1 MAKRV
6 FPLTVGPIPSTVRLS
21 QAWIVAT
28 KDFAVFRTK
37 KYIIYSIAVVPL
49 IVSFALPLVTWYAS
63 NIGRKGA
70 ALSATGIAAL
80 LPSFAFIYL
89 FLAGVIPVTVASY
102 TLVGEKVE
110 KSLEPLLATPTTD
123 AEILFGKGIAAFLPP
138 LASILGGAAIFMGLT
153 DAVTF
158 DKLGYY
164 FFPNTNAVILLFL
177 MVPLAVVM
185 STEWN
190 VFISSRVSDVRIAQ
204 QIGVLLALPLFGIY
218 LAGQANLVSLDDTYT
233 LLTISGALL
242 LIDLLFLYVAR
253 ATFRR
258 EVILTKWK

>member
-1 MAKRV
+1 M
-6 FPLTVGPIPSTVRLS
+6 RLS
-21 QAWIVAT
+21 QAWIVAA
-28 KDFAVFRTK
+28 KDFAVFRK
-37 KYIIYSIAVVPL
+37 KRYILYSIAVVPL
-49 IVSFALPLVTWYAS
+49 IVSISLPLVTWYAS
-63 NIGRKGA
+63 NVGRKGA
-70 ALSATGIAAL
+70 PLSAAGITVL

-89 FLAGVIPVTVASY
+89 FLAGVIPVTIASY

-123 AEILFGKGIAAFLPP
+123 GEILFGKGIAAFLPP

-164 FFPNTNAVILLFL
+164 FFPNPNAVVLLFL

-218 LAGQANLVSLDDTYT
+218 VAGQANLVSLGDINT
-233 LLTISGALL
+233 LIAISGALL

-258 EVILTKWK
+258 EAILTKWK

>member
-1 MAKRV
+1 M
-6 FPLTVGPIPSTVRLS
+6 RLS

-49 IVSFALPLVTWYAS
+49 IVSLALPLVTWYAS
-63 NIGRKGA
+63 NIGRNGT
-70 ALSATGIAAL
+70 ALSATGITAL

-89 FLAGVIPVTVASY
+89 FLAGVIPVTIASY

-123 AEILFGKGIAAFLPP
+123 GEILFGKGIAAFLPP
-138 LASILGGAAIFMGLT
+138 LASIMVGAAIFMGLT

-218 LAGQANLVSLDDTYT
+218 LAGQANLVSLSDTNT